1 MKNQIYL
8 KSIVSHVTAALLPVA
23 VLKHSFFI
31 NDVSPEL
38 QLFADA
44 EKIAAAVKRIVLNEI
59 VQTTDAC
66 IRISATVEN
75 DLLQLTIHKK
85 GPFALPLTE
94 P

>member
-44 EKIAAAVKRIVLNEI
+44 EKIAAAVKN
-59 VQTTDAC
+59 C
-66 IRISATVEN
+66 YS
-75 DLLQLTIHKK
+75 KK
-85 GPFALPLTE
+85 CCKPTMPVFVFRLR
-94 P
+94 